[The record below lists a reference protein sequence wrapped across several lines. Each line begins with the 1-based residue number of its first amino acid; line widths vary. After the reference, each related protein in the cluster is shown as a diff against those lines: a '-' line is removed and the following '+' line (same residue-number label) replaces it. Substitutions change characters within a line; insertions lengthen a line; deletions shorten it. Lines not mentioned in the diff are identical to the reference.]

1 MSKTIALAHY
11 NDKLANELS
20 AHGFRVVDN
29 SHLVRPGQAVDAY
42 LYTSY
47 HPDTDTLTGTQ
58 AEHADITVGNYHYT
72 VTDHP
77 STMQL
82 NITGLTT
89 NQIADKLRHRLARCS
104 RP

>member
-11 NDKLANELS
+11 NDKLANELT
-20 AHGFRVVDN
+20 AQGFRVVDS
-29 SHLVRPGQAVDAY
+29 SHLGRPGQAADAY

-47 HPDTDTLTGTQ
+47 HPDTDTWAGTQ

-72 VTDHP
+72 IADHP
-77 STMQL
+77 ATMLL

-89 NQIADKLRHRLARCS
+89 DQIADKLRHCLARCS
-104 RP
+104 RL